1 VSNLLKKE
9 KGFTLIEIVLV
20 LAIAGLL
27 LVIVFLAVS
36 GAQKNRRDTQRKDD
50 LSRIAAQIEAF
61 ASNNNG
67 CYPQSAGA
75 GGCAASVP
83 TWATFSGS
91 TYITGGNF
99 NSPSSGGGYTYAAAG
114 TWPATAALDNVYY
127 RYGTYCDG
135 TGGGTAR
142 GYSVRMGLEQGD
154 ACRDT
159 K

>member
-36 GAQKNRRDTQRKDD
+36 GAQKSRRDSQRKND
-50 LSRIAAQIEAF
+50 LSRIAAQLESY

-67 CYPQSAGA
+67 LYPGMAGA
-75 GGCAASVP
+75 GQ
-83 TWATFSGS
+83 TWAQFTAS
-91 TYITGGNF
+91 TYITGANLNDPTTGAA
-99 NSPSSGGGYTYAAAG
+99 YTYAAYSATPPTGDVTYRTG
-114 TWPATAALDNVYY
+114 TA
-127 RYGTYCDG
+127 CDG
-135 TGGGTAR
+135 TAIGR
-142 GYSVRMGLEQGD
+142 GYSVNMGLEQGVS
-154 ACRDT
+154 CRDN